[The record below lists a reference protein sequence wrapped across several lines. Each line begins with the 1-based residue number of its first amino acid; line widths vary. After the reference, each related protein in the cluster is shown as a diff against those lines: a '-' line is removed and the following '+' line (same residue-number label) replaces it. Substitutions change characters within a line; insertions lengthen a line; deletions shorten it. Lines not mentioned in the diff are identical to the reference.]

1 MVNIP
6 SIPPQ
11 YLCIQVEVV
20 YFQFISDMGH
30 VENMTLYF
38 MKSTIPEVKT
48 ADGGGGPKRQW
59 IILSKDVVLII
70 IRSICNYLQVNGV
83 LMVRC
88 AFR

>member
-1 MVNIP
+1 
-6 SIPPQ
+6 
-11 YLCIQVEVV
+11 
-20 YFQFISDMGH
+20 MGH
-30 VENMTLYF
+30 VENMTLYL

-48 ADGGGGPKRQW
+48 AEGGGGVPKRQW
-59 IILSKDVVLII
+59 IILSKDAVLIK